1 MAVIL
6 NFVIDA
12 LPLLNLDSCIYK
24 YIYIYISISI
34 YIYLSIY
41 LYIYLYIYIS
51 HQELVSCNQNVFI
64 NPQELILRPIAA
76 SEKSEVVAGNRTPGL
91 LI

>member
-1 MAVIL
+1 MRVSFKAGTWSSYIY
-6 NFVIDA
+6 I
-12 LPLLNLDSCIYK
+12 CI
-24 YIYIYISISI
+24 YIYIYIYVYIYVYVYI
-34 YIYLSIY
+34 YIYIY
-41 LYIYLYIYIS
+41 
-51 HQELVSCNQNVFI
+51 I

>member
-1 MAVIL
+1 MYIL
-6 NFVIDA
+6 
-12 LPLLNLDSCIYK
+12 
-24 YIYIYISISI
+24 YIMYVSI
-34 YIYLSIY
+34 YI
-41 LYIYLYIYIS
+41 YIYIS

-64 NPQELILRPIAA
+64 NPQELILRPIAE

>member
-1 MAVIL
+1 M
-6 NFVIDA
+6 
-12 LPLLNLDSCIYK
+12 
-24 YIYIYISISI
+24 YIYIYLYISI
-34 YIYLSIY
+34 YI
-41 LYIYLYIYIS
+41 YIYIS

>member
-1 MAVIL
+1 MAKRYIRY
-6 NFVIDA
+6 
-12 LPLLNLDSCIYK
+12 IYE
-24 YIYIYISISI
+24 YIYIYIIRVYI
-34 YIYLSIY
+34 YIYR
-41 LYIYLYIYIS
+41 YIY
-51 HQELVSCNQNVFI
+51 I

>member
-1 MAVIL
+1 MAPKSMFGELTGNQLTFECPSSVSL
-6 NFVIDA
+6 E
-12 LPLLNLDSCIYK
+12 YK
-24 YIYIYISISI
+24 S
-34 YIYLSIY
+34 
-41 LYIYLYIYIS
+41 IS

-76 SEKSEVVAGNRTPGL
+76 SEKSEVVAANRTPGL

>member
-1 MAVIL
+1 M
-6 NFVIDA
+6 
-12 LPLLNLDSCIYK
+12 
-24 YIYIYISISI
+24 
-34 YIYLSIY
+34 
-41 LYIYLYIYIS
+41 S